1 MIKLL
6 KASPFYAFYLDD
18 FYTKHPEAYSWE
30 YSRQIEAILSE
41 GIAWANFWKINL
53 EKTGRYHV
61 EEIITT
67 SKHLQTTWA
76 KENKIKYRE
85 DHWYSDILRAQV
97 QLYQPDIFFPHD
109 YFNINSQFIKELRKE
124 TPSIR
129 LVLGYDGYGLGD
141 AKRFEGTDLMISC
154 AKFICEFYADNG
166 YDTWF
171 MPFGYET
178 TINSKLIKRKPLY
191 NVSFCGSVIVRAQFH
206 NERLRMLSEISNK
219 IPLSLWAASFPKNWQ
234 PWKKDQLRRLKQ
246 GKFLEFLDVWNLGKI
261 NQGTKSGLEMYQC
274 LLDSKI
280 TLNHHIDVS
289 GPVAGNSRLMEAT
302 GAGTCLVTDW
312 KPNLS
317 EFFNPDTEIVTFK
330 TPSEAI
336 DKIKYLMNNEEA
348 RKKIAEAGNKRTLSE
363 HTFEIRMQNLH
374 LKIEELL
381 NK

>member
-1 MIKLL
+1 MLKLL
-6 KASPFYAFYLDD
+6 KASPFYASYLDD
-18 FYTKHPEAYSWE
+18 FYTQHPDALHWT
-30 YSRQIEAILSE
+30 YSRQIDAILSE
-41 GIAWANFWKINL
+41 GIGWANFWKINL
-53 EKTGRYHV
+53 EKTGRYQV

-76 KENKIKYRE
+76 NEHKVNYRDE
-85 DHWYSDILRAQV
+85 HWYSDILKAQI
-97 QLYQPDIFFPHD
+97 QYYQPDIFFPHD
-109 YFNINSQFIKELRKE
+109 YFNINSQFINKVRKE
-124 TPSIR
+124 VPSIR
-129 LVLGYDGYGLGD
+129 LVIGYDGFGLGD
-141 AKRFEGTDLMISC
+141 AERFSGTDLMISC

-166 YDTWF
+166 YETWF
-171 MPFGYET
+171 MPFGFET
-178 TINSKLIKRKPLY
+178 SISSKLINRKPLF

-246 GKFLEFLDVWNLGKI
+246 GKFLEFMDVWNLGKI

-274 LLDSKI
+274 LQDSRF

-317 EFFNPDTEIVTFK
+317 DFFNPDTEIVTFK

-336 DKIKYLMNNEEA
+336 DKIKYLMKNEDE
-348 RKKIAEAGNKRTLSE
+348 RSKIALAGQARTFRD
-363 HTFEIRMQNLH
+363 HTFHDRMQKLIPVMENLM
-374 LKIEELL
+374 K
-381 NK
+381 

>member
-6 KASPFYAFYLDD
+6 KASPFYESYLDD
-18 FYTKHPEAYSWE
+18 FYTKHPEAYNWT
-30 YSRQIEAILSE
+30 YSSQINAILSE
-41 GIAWANFWKINL
+41 CIGWANFWKINL
-53 EKTGRYHV
+53 EKTGKYQV

-76 KENKIKYRE
+76 RENNVKYRE
-85 DHWYSDILRAQV
+85 DHWFSDILRAQV

-109 YFNINSQFIKELRKE
+109 YFNINSQFIKEVKKE
-124 TPSIR
+124 VTSIR

-141 AKRFEGTDLMISC
+141 GERFSGTDLMLSC
-154 AKFICEFYADNG
+154 ARFICDFYSNHG
-166 YDTWF
+166 YKTWF

-178 TINSKLIKRKPLY
+178 TINSKLITRKALY
-191 NVSFCGSVIVRAQFH
+191 NVSFCGSVIVKAQFH
-206 NERLRMLSEISNK
+206 NERLRMLSEISRK
-219 IPLSLWAASFPKNWQ
+219 IPLSLWAASFPENWQ
-234 PWKKDQLRRLKQ
+234 PWKKDQLVRLKQ
-246 GKFLEFLDVWNLGKI
+246 RKFVEFMDVWNLGKI

-274 LLDSKI
+274 LLDSKF

-336 DKIKYLMNNEEA
+336 DKIKYLMNHEEE
-348 RKKIAEAGNKRTLSE
+348 RNKIALAGQARTFKE
-363 HTFEIRMQNLH
+363 HTFQDRMEKLIPVMENLM
-374 LKIEELL
+374 
-381 NK
+381 N